1 MDLTPA
7 VLPVTDSQGPPL
19 HSGESNKRS
28 GSRTLGTITFPRA
41 SILIREAL
49 ETFHFLLIRGGL
61 LTGKNA
67 RFSDSLTHLVKT
79 LTIPRFA
86 PTKG

>member
-1 MDLTPA
+1 MGLTPA

-19 HSGESNKRS
+19 HFGESKRS
-28 GSRTLGTITFPRA
+28 GSRTPGTIAFPRA

-49 ETFHFLLIRGGL
+49 ETSHFLLIRGGL
-61 LTGKNA
+61 LTGKNV

-79 LTIPRFA
+79 LNKTQ
-86 PTKG
+86 